1 MALNYAVNKDLAL
14 NDMEAAV
21 ARVQEVA
28 QSMQL
33 GVVFDIDVQKTI
45 ATKLG
50 EDFRSYR
57 ILGLCNPGLAKAAI
71 EAEAEFGALLPCA
84 IALHQTDKGIR
95 ASVYNLPAIVDQLDN
110 AALAAWNETVKEKLA
125 AFVDAL

>member
-21 ARVQEVA
+21 ERVQDVA

-50 EDFRSYR
+50 EDFRPYR

-71 EAEAEFGALLPCA
+71 EADADFGALLPCA
-84 IALHQTDKGIR
+84 IALHQTENGIR

-125 AFVDAL
+125 AFVNAL

>member
-1 MALNYAVNKDLAL
+1 MGLTYSVNKALNVESMD
-14 NDMEAAV
+14 AAV
-21 ARVQEVA
+21 AHVQQVA

-50 EDFRSYR
+50 EDFRPYR
-57 ILGLCNPGLAKAAI
+57 ILGLCNPGIAKAAI
-71 EAEAEFGALLPCA
+71 EADADFGALLPCA
-84 IALHQTDKGIR
+84 IALHQTESGIR
-95 ASVYNLPAIVDQLDN
+95 ASVYNLPAIVEVMDN
-110 AALAAWNETVKEKLA
+110 PALQAWNETVKEKLA

>member
-1 MALNYAVNKDLAL
+1 MEYAISKQLDLIEM
-14 NDMEAAV
+14 DDAV

-33 GVVFDIDVQKTI
+33 GVVFDIDVQNTI

-50 EDFRSYR
+50 EDFRPYR

-71 EAEAEFGALLPCA
+71 EAEADFGALLPCA
-84 IALHQTDKGIR
+84 IALHQTDSGIR

-110 AALAAWNETVKEKLA
+110 PALAAWNETVKEKLA